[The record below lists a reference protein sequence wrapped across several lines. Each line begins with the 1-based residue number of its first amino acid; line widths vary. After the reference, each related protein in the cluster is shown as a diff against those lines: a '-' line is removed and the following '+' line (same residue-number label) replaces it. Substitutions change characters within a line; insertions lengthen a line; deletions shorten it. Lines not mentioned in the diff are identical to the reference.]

1 MFIQQKN
8 NAIYRV
14 SLTLDKLLVPFW
26 NLSKS
31 LLELS
36 LIRNRDYSQYDN
48 DFQQEKND
56 RIEKSESDFVKQ
68 CNEINASKMSEKDK
82 QKAIADE
89 KLCQYD
95 SVYRDAFSC
104 IHRYYLEQVVSP
116 DCFKRGIKKSCSLI
130 VYLPGRECHF
140 VTEGYSKDGFDE
152 EFPKCL
158 ASLKI
163 MDEYLKFLNNGIDY
177 PIGFNAKM
185 YANVFPDTLKEN
197 VISICSPLYSK
208 DAITP
213 KEGVIRQESEY
224 KVWINEPVLKDLGYE
239 IPSTDNVYE
248 YRDGDIMVGLEIGK
262 YIFPMLTDWQTYF
275 SVIDRTSIVWTDC
288 RNGVFVRPVKNEEG
302 KKQPVTKKMTVE
314 QKGFVDAAKND
325 DFTNC
330 LSYLEDNLYLPISAP
345 EIKEYYKQFF
355 HPLQKIENLK
365 HLVDYK
371 VYVPEQQEGTVLGIY
386 KIHKLEGEKQF
397 NLRHMLTAKQEG
409 DKRIV
414 NDYNGERRKVEIV
427 QVLKPH
433 FSSFFMQDY
442 FEFFVEEVLKDLK
455 ARKVIKDFLRNQNY
469 KYKSSTCDKDCEIDA
484 LVYAGSKI
492 YLLELKTTLHLEFL
506 NIYPQRYTD
515 YLSNEENPD
524 EYEFH
529 LVSSFAEDNIAV
541 LNMDAKD
548 GYNTVREGLKTI
560 PYKFD
565 VLIPGTEK
573 KLHCLSESSFDKLKA
588 ELQRVFTA

>member
-8 NAIYRV
+8 NTIYRV

-36 LIRNRDYSQYDN
+36 LIRNRDYSQYD
-48 DFQQEKND
+48 DVFQQEKND
-56 RIEKSESDFVKQ
+56 RIERCEADFKKQ
-68 CNEINASKMSEKDK
+68 CDKINALEISEEDK

-89 KLCQYD
+89 KLCEYD
-95 SVYRDAFSC
+95 PVYRDAFNC
-104 IHRYYLEQVVSP
+104 IHRYYLEQVLCP
-116 DCFKRGIKKSCSLI
+116 DCFSKGIKNSCSLI
-130 VYLPGRECHF
+130 VYLPGQECHF
-140 VTEGYSKDGFDE
+140 VTEGYSKEGFDE
-152 EFPKCL
+152 EFQKCL

-163 MDEYLKFLNNGIDY
+163 IDEYLKFLNNGIDY

-185 YANVFPDTLKEN
+185 YANVFPDTLKDDA
-197 VISICSPLYSK
+197 ISICSPLYSK
-208 DAITP
+208 DAVTP

-224 KVWINEPVLKDLGYE
+224 KVWINEPVLKGLGYI

-248 YRDGDIMVGLEIGK
+248 YRDGDLLVGLEIGN

-275 SVIDRTSIVWTDC
+275 NVIDRTSIVWTDC

-302 KKQPVTKKMTVE
+302 DKQPVTKKMTAE

-330 LSYLEDNLYLPISAP
+330 LSYLKDNLYLPLSAP
-345 EIKEYYKQFF
+345 EIKEDYKQFF

-386 KIHKLEGEKQF
+386 KIHKLEGEKQY

-433 FSSFFMQDY
+433 YSSFYMQDY

-455 ARKVIKDFLRNQNY
+455 AHNVIKDFLRNQNY
-469 KYKSSTCDKDCEIDA
+469 KYKAPTCDKDCEVDA

-492 YLLELKTTLHLEFL
+492 YMFELKTTLHLEFL
-506 NIYPQRYTD
+506 NIYPQRYAE

-541 LNMDAKD
+541 LNKDAKD

-565 VLIPGTEK
+565 VAIPGTGK

>member
-14 SLTLDKLLVPFW
+14 SLTLDRLIAPFW

-36 LIRNRDYSQYDN
+36 LIRNRDYSQYD
-48 DFQQEKND
+48 DVFQQEKNG
-56 RIEKSESDFVKQ
+56 RIEKCEADFKKQ
-68 CNEINASKMSEKDK
+68 CDKIKASEMPEEDK
-82 QKAIADE
+82 QKAIEDE
-89 KLCQYD
+89 KYCEYD
-95 SVYRDAFSC
+95 PLYRDAFNC
-104 IHRYYLEQVVSP
+104 IHHYYLEKILCP
-116 DCFKRGIKKSCSLI
+116 DCFNKGIKKSCSLI

-185 YANVFPDTLKEN
+185 YANVLPDTLKDDA
-197 VISICSPLYSK
+197 ISICSPLYLK
-208 DAITP
+208 EAVEP
-213 KEGVIRQESEY
+213 KEGLVRQESEY

-239 IPSTDNVYE
+239 ISSTDNIYE
-248 YRDGDIMVGLEIGK
+248 YRVSDLLVGLEIGN

-288 RNGVFVRPVKNEEG
+288 RNGVFVRPVKSEEG
-302 KKQPVTKKMTVE
+302 EKKTVTKKMTVE
-314 QKGFVDAAKND
+314 QKEFVDAAKND

-330 LSYLEDNLYLPISAP
+330 LSYLEDNLYLPITAP
-345 EIKEYYKQFF
+345 EIKEDYKLFF

-386 KIHKLEGEKQF
+386 KIHKLEGEKQY
-397 NLRHMLTAKQEG
+397 NLRHMLAAKQEG

-427 QVLKPH
+427 QVLKPQY
-433 FSSFFMQDY
+433 SSFYMQDY
-442 FEFFVEEVLKDLK
+442 FEFFVKEVLKDLK
-455 ARKVIKDFLRNQNY
+455 ANVVIKDFLCNQNY
-469 KYKSSTCDKDCEIDA
+469 KYKAPTCDKDCEVDA
-484 LVYAGSKI
+484 LVYAGTKI

-506 NIYPQRYTD
+506 NTYPQRYAD

-529 LVSSFAEDNIAV
+529 LVSSFADDNIAV

-548 GYNTVREGLKTI
+548 GYNTVRKGLKTI

-565 VLIPGTEK
+565 VAIPGTGK